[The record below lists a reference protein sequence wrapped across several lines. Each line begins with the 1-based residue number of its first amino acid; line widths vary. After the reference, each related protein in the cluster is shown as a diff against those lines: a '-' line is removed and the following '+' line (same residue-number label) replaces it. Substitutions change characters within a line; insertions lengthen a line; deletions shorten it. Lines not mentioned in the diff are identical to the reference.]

1 MLPADRAR
9 VLEWTRQPR
18 AERPDHT
25 PDRPEPRCEPG
36 LPTVPRP
43 ARLVSDL
50 MREAQSGMRFRAW
63 RDAGSLVAVALAGAG
78 VAADLRTP
86 NTGSV
91 ARRAV
96 TWLLALAFVA
106 RHVAGR
112 ARGRGLVGTAEGN
125 VSYYADPEGY
135 AVGGVLSAGIG
146 AGLGVVA
153 MVIALVAA

>member
-1 MLPADRAR
+1 
-9 VLEWTRQPR
+9 
-18 AERPDHT
+18 
-25 PDRPEPRCEPG
+25 
-36 LPTVPRP
+36 
-43 ARLVSDL
+43 

-78 VAADLRTP
+78 VAAYVRP
-86 NTGSV
+86 PMTGSV
-91 ARRAV
+91 TGSAV
-96 TWLLALAFVA
+96 AWLLALVLVA

-153 MVIALVAA
+153 MVVAMVAA